1 MADLTLAI
9 EPVRP
14 IGGDILVRKKDSIP
28 IWVEAEVTP
37 LPTFTGS
44 TSVLQSSIQQRISDF
59 VNTQVGGSTIDASD
73 IINAIYGI
81 AGVDRVV
88 LIQFNTEDA
97 AGIKKSIVGKDDK
110 FFATKSV
117 VVSIVSR

>member
-14 IGGDILVRKKDSIP
+14 IGGDILVRKKDSVP
-28 IWVEAEVTP
+28 LWVEAEVTP

-59 VNTQVGGSTIDASD
+59 ITSQVGGATIDASD
-73 IINAIYGI
+73 IINSVYSVS
-81 AGVDRVV
+81 GVDRVV
-88 LIQFNTEDA
+88 LIRFNSEDA

-110 FFATKSV
+110 FFTPKSV
-117 VVSIVSR
+117 VVNIVSR